1 MAKVL
6 VIGVAG
12 EDGLYL
18 ADLDAGT
25 ISKIPAPTKGALASA
40 DQLRASGVVITKG
53 VNLAVTAQSTASVS
67 GGFMDG

>member
-6 VIGVAG
+6 VIGIAG

-25 ISKIPAPTKGALASA
+25 ISKIPAPTQGALASA

>member
-12 EDGLYL
+12 EEGLWI

-25 ISKIPAPTKGALASA
+25 ISKMATPAKGALASA
-40 DQLRASGVVITKG
+40 DQLRNAGAVVAKG
-53 VNLAVTAQSTASVS
+53 IDLAVTAQSVASVS